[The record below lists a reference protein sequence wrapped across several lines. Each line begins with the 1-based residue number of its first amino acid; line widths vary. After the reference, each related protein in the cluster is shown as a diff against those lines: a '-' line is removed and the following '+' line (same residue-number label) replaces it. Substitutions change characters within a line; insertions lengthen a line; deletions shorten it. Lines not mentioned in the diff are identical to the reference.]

1 MIEQQHGTIWHPI
14 ASASR
19 WLTAAEQNY
28 HQIKE
33 DTLSIAFLCQKCHV
47 YVYDLR
53 FVVEN
58 DHKPRIL
65 FFQRPLRKS
74 SPRIQRFLLQL
85 QSYNFQFS

>member
-1 MIEQQHGTIWHPI
+1 MHPI

-58 DHKPRIL
+58 DHKPQIP
-65 FFQRPLRKS
+65 FFSETIEEIITTNTTFPAT
-74 SPRIQRFLLQL
+74 ITELQL
-85 QSYNFQFS
+85 PV